1 MSTVTSKEL
10 DWSDPDDV
18 RLADLFY
25 SKSRSHVQALMQ
37 LVRESRALEEP
48 AVDVSSVPK
57 TLLQA
62 QLRLLPGT
70 EHAGQVDLARD
81 ARAIAP
87 PSSRP
92 AREHLLP
99 HRVLCGQSPQFARCH
114 RRRRRRRK
122 RGVIGAGVV
131 GGGAGGELSEEVSLA
146 AAHLDRF
153 AADGVPTLVFAQRLV
168 SLDEFVFRH
177 ARYTAR
183 RNTVDASRNVAV
195 AAVAAEM
202 EAARDL
208 LAVMDV
214 EDKLGSLMPETVAF
228 LHAAGIRLWVL
239 MGVMRETAENIGYSA
254 PLLAPSVRVVHV
266 ASPPHVPPSPPSPR
280 LEGKGRGEAGA
291 EARRVPKPA
300 LPTPGT
306 GFVDKDGW
314 CDGSEGIRRCHAQ
327 VSPRREGST
336 LV

>member
-1 MSTVTSKEL
+1 MLQMGSGDRWGDSGAAVAYGRLRFASAGLFTMTHSQPGKHTCV
-10 DWSDPDDV
+10 V
-18 RLADLFY
+18 RNG
-25 SKSRSHVQALMQ
+25 R
-37 LVRESRALEEP
+37 
-48 AVDVSSVPK
+48 
-57 TLLQA
+57 
-62 QLRLLPGT
+62 
-70 EHAGQVDLARD
+70 
-81 ARAIAP
+81 
-87 PSSRP
+87 
-92 AREHLLP
+92 
-99 HRVLCGQSPQFARCH
+99 

-122 RGVIGAGVV
+122 RKRGEIGAGVV

-153 AADGVPTLVFAQRLV
+153 AADGLPTLVFAQRLV
-168 SLDEFVFRH
+168 SPDEFVFRH
-177 ARYTAR
+177 ARSTAR

-208 LAVMDV
+208 LAVMAV